1 MSENGGAPSRIP
13 KHTQWVSPRM
23 REKKGA
29 DRLFEEIMASSFP
42 NLIKSIYPHIQ
53 KAQHSPN
60 KINSKGS
67 SIRLATDYKLQRLE
81 GSGMTHSN
89 H

>member
-1 MSENGGAPSRIP
+1 MSETSGIPSRIP
-13 KHTQWVSPRM
+13 KYTQRVSPRM
-23 REKKGA
+23 REKKGG

-42 NLIKSIYPHIQ
+42 NLIKSINPHVQ

-67 SIRLATDYKLQRLE
+67 SISLATDYKLQKLE
-81 GSGMTHSN
+81 
-89 H
+89 